1 MIHTVKVR
9 LRKPR
14 RVFTFVCNDV
24 DLKRDEACIVQ
35 SDRGMEWGTCL
46 LPPEP
51 MPQEMQER
59 YSMRVLRKAGPEDE
73 ETHAFLEREEATA
86 KSLCKKKIDERKL
99 PMKLVDVEYTF
110 DKKKVVFYFTADDRV
125 DFRELVRDLAHELRS
140 RIEMRHIQVRDEAKM
155 VGGIGSCGRALC
167 CTTWLNDFKPIS
179 MRMAKRQNLALNP
192 SKISG
197 QCGRLLC
204 CLAYENDQYE
214 SLKKQQ
220 QLKKKQRAEQQ
231 EARALREKEEAER
244 QKAREEREQRAR
256 ERRASRGGGRPDAR
270 PKDTAP
276 KPAPEV
282 KAEAPAEKSA
292 EKPVAP
298 PAQETQE
305 SRADGDQKKRRRRR
319 RRRRPGGGGGGKSG
333 EGS

>member
-1 MIHTVKVR
+1 MIQTVKVR

-14 RVFTFVCNDV
+14 RVFTFLCNDI
-24 DLKRDEACIVQ
+24 DLKRDEPCIVQ

-51 MPQEMQER
+51 MPPEMQER
-59 YSMRVLRKAGPEDE
+59 FSMRVLRKISPDDR
-73 ETHAFLEREEATA
+73 ETHAFLEREEAQA
-86 KSLCKKKIDERKL
+86 KELGKKKIAERKL
-99 PMKLVDVEYTF
+99 PMKLADVEYTF

-125 DFRELVRDLAHELRS
+125 DFRELVRDLAHDLRS

-167 CTTWLNDFKPIS
+167 CTTWLDDFKPIS

-214 SLKKQQ
+214 SFKKQQ
-220 QLKKKQRAEQQ
+220 QVKKQVRQEQQ
-231 EARALREKEEAER
+231 AERAVRAKEEAER
-244 QKAREEREQRAR
+244 QKAREEREQRSR
-256 ERRASRGGGRPDAR
+256 ERRGKRGGAYAPTPNPTQAAPETQRETPPPVAK
-270 PKDTAP
+270 PADTSQQAAPAP
-276 KPAPEV
+276 KGSS
-282 KAEAPAEKSA
+282 APAE
-292 EKPVAP
+292 
-298 PAQETQE
+298 
-305 SRADGDQKKRRRRR
+305 GDAKKRRRRR
-319 RRRRPGGGGGGKSG
+319 RRRPSGGGGSGAGGG
-333 EGS
+333 A

>member
-14 RVFTFVCNDV
+14 RVFTFVCNDI
-24 DLKRDEACIVQ
+24 DLQRDEACIVQ

-51 MPQEMQER
+51 MAEEMQER

-73 ETHAFLEREEATA
+73 ETHAFLEREEGQAQTI
-86 KSLCKKKIDERKL
+86 CKRKIEERQL

-110 DKKKVVFYFTADDRV
+110 DKKKIVFYFTADDRV

-167 CTTWLNDFKPIS
+167 CTTWLTEFKPIS

-192 SKISG
+192 TKISG

-214 SLKKQQ
+214 SFKKQQ
-220 QLKKKQRAEQQ
+220 QLKKQARQEQQ
-231 EARALREKEEAER
+231 AARALREQEEAER

-256 ERRASRGGGRPDAR
+256 ERRANRGGPPRAE
-270 PKDTAP
+270 AP
-276 KPAPEV
+276 KPAPVEKESSAPVEAAPESV
-282 KAEAPAEKSA
+282 KAE
-292 EKPVAP
+292 
-298 PAQETQE
+298 
-305 SRADGDQKKRRRRR
+305 DGTPQGGVDQKKRRRRR
-319 RRRRPGGGGGGKSG
+319 RRRPGGRGGGGKSG
-333 EGS
+333 GEA